1 MKTPLRFDLEDMTL
15 FFKEIFYFR
24 HAVRDKNSTH
34 IKKKN
39 NLHIQFTVTIIKS
52 HKRLT

>member
-24 HAVRDKNSTH
+24 HAVRDKNSTY
-34 IKKKN
+34 KK
-39 NLHIQFTVTIIKS
+39 FAYTIYCHYNKIP
-52 HKRLT
+52 